1 MPLARGWAVV
11 DGGEIV
17 VESVSPTRSGAI
29 INWLFTA
36 RQILVTRTHTD
47 EEIQDNWLAF
57 RGNAEVVP
65 VGIVAWDQHEPI
77 SLAVRTASGPSQRT
91 APQAAS
97 PLPATSRRTG
107 NTDS

>member
-17 VESVSPTRSGAI
+17 VESVSPTRRAAI
-29 INWLFTA
+29 VNWLFTA
-36 RQILVTRTHTD
+36 RRVLITVIHTA
-47 EEIQDNWLAF
+47 EEIEQEWAAF
-57 RGNAEVVP
+57 RGGAEVVQ
-65 VGIVAWDQHEPI
+65 VGIVAWDHREPTSI
-77 SLAVRTASGPSQRT
+77 AARTASELSQRT

-97 PLPATSRRTG
+97 PLPATIRRTG